1 MLAQSH
7 RTSTMRRVLFL
18 QTTGGKRKSYQDA
31 AVRLG
36 VDLLV
41 HELPAAGVGD
51 GAVASAIALAKSMI
65 VTGCIAA
72 DSRAATVGAAVTK
85 ALALP
90 GHPESAAGIS
100 RNKLLTR
107 ERLRDSDLLVPWFFP
122 TSTSANPAA
131 LASMVA
137 FPCVIKP
144 LTPSNGRGVSRADDA
159 ASFVAAFEQLREHLA
174 SVGSTAEDGERETA
188 LIEGYIDGW
197 EFALVG
203 LMHHGVLHAHAL
215 IDKPDPLEG
224 PRFEDTLYV
233 MPSLAPEP
241 MQWDIL
247 DAVSRAAA
255 AVGLHHGPV
264 HAECRVD
271 DRGVYVLGVAAAP
284 LDDGWTAALRFRKG
298 DKGSVIGYED
308 LLLRHALGE
317 SPNDWRR
324 ETDASGAMKIP
335 AADGEFIYAR
345 GASAEAVER
354 ELRQRAVVESRYG

>member
-1 MLAQSH
+1 
-7 RTSTMRRVLFL
+7 MRRVLFL
-18 QTTGGKRKSYQDA
+18 QTTGGQRKSYQDA

-41 HELPAAGVGD
+41 HELPARGLDDDGIAKVIGLARSGV
-51 GAVASAIALAKSMI
+51 
-65 VTGCIAA
+65 VTGCLAA
-72 DSRAATVGAAVTK
+72 DARAATVAAAVTT

-90 GHPESAAGIS
+90 GHPVAATGIS

-122 TSTSANPAA
+122 TSTGANPVA

-144 LTPSNGRGVSRADDA
+144 LGPSSGRGVSRADDS
-159 ASFVAAFEQLREHLA
+159 ASFVSAFEGLCEQL
-174 SVGSTAEDGERETA
+174 GSSANADDGENDTA
-188 LIEGYIDGW
+188 LIEGYVDGW

-203 LMHHGVLHAHAL
+203 LMHHGALHALAL

-264 HAECRVD
+264 HAECRVA
-271 DRGVYVLGVAAAP
+271 DRGVYVLGVAATP
-284 LDDGWTAALRFRKG
+284 LDEGWSGALRFQKDGKG
-298 DKGSVIGYED
+298 DVASYED

-317 SPNDWRR
+317 SPTDWRR
-324 ETDASGAMKIP
+324 EAEASGVMKIP
-335 AADGEFIYAR
+335 AADCGFIYAH
-345 GASAEAVER
+345 GTSVDAVER
-354 ELRQRAVVESRYG
+354 ELRERAVVESQHG

>member
-1 MLAQSH
+1 
-7 RTSTMRRVLFL
+7 MRRVLFL
-18 QTTGGKRKSYQDA
+18 QTTGGRRTSYQDA

-36 VDLLV
+36 IDLLV
-41 HELPAAGVGD
+41 HHDLPDSGLSDA
-51 GAVASAIALAKSMI
+51 AVAKVIALAKSNA
-65 VTGCIAA
+65 VTGCLAA
-72 DSRAATVGAAVTK
+72 DSRAAIVGAAVTR

-122 TSTSANPAA
+122 TSTRANPAA

-144 LTPSNGRGVSRADDA
+144 LFPSNGRGVSRADDA
-159 ASFVAAFEQLREHLA
+159 ASFVTAFEQLCEQLA
-174 SVGSTAEDGERETA
+174 SEGATSDEAEHETA
-188 LIEGYIDGW
+188 LIEGYVDGW

-203 LMHHGVLHAHAL
+203 LMHHGALHAFAL

-264 HAECRVD
+264 HAECRVA
-271 DRGVYVLGVAAAP
+271 DRGVYVLGVAATP
-284 LDDGWTAALRFRKG
+284 LDDGWTGALRFQKDGKG
-298 DKGSVIGYED
+298 PVIGYED

-324 ETDASGAMKIP
+324 EAEASGAMKIA
-335 AADGEFIYAR
+335 AADGGFIYAR
-345 GASAEAVER
+345 GASAETVER
-354 ELRQRAVVESRYG
+354 ELRERAVVESRYG

>member
-1 MLAQSH
+1 
-7 RTSTMRRVLFL
+7 MRRVLFL
-18 QTTGGKRKSYQDA
+18 QTTGGQRKSYQDA

-41 HELPAAGVGD
+41 HELAAGGLD
-51 GAVASAIALAKSMI
+51 DEAVAKAIGVAKSNV
-65 VTGCIAA
+65 VTGCLATDA
-72 DSRAATVGAAVTK
+72 RAAVVAAAVTT

-90 GHPESAAGIS
+90 GHPAAAAGIS

-122 TSTSANPAA
+122 TSTSANPSA

-144 LTPSNGRGVSRADDA
+144 LAPSNGRGVSRADDA
-159 ASFVAAFEQLREHLA
+159 ASFVDAFERLREQLA
-174 SVGSTAEDGERETA
+174 SSAEANADDDEHETA
-188 LIEGYIDGW
+188 LIEGYVDGW

-203 LMHHGVLHAHAL
+203 LMHHGALHAFAL

-233 MPSLAPEP
+233 MPSLAPEA

-255 AVGLHHGPV
+255 AVGLRHGPV
-264 HAECRVD
+264 HAECRVT
-271 DRGVYVLGVAAAP
+271 DRGVYVLGVAATP
-284 LDDGWTAALRFRKG
+284 LDEGWSGALRFQKDGKG
-298 DKGSVIGYED
+298 NVFTYED

-317 SPNDWRR
+317 SPTDWRR
-324 ETDASGAMKIP
+324 EANASGVMKT
-335 AADGEFIYAR
+335 DCGFIYAR
-345 GASAEAVER
+345 GGSADAVER
-354 ELRQRAVVESRYG
+354 ELRERAVVESQHG

>member
-1 MLAQSH
+1 
-7 RTSTMRRVLFL
+7 MRRVLFL
-18 QTTGGKRKSYQDA
+18 QTTGGQRKSYQDA

-41 HELPAAGVGD
+41 HELPATALSD
-51 GAVASAIALAKSMI
+51 AAVAKVIAFAKSN
-65 VTGCIAA
+65 VATGCLAVDA
-72 DSRAATVGAAVTK
+72 RAATVGAAVTT
-85 ALALP
+85 ALALR
-90 GHPESAAGIS
+90 GHPAAAAGIS

-122 TSTSANPAA
+122 TSTGANPSA

-144 LTPSNGRGVSRADDA
+144 LFPSEGRGVSRADDA
-159 ASFVAAFEQLREHLA
+159 PSFVSAFEALCEQLA
-174 SVGSTAEDGERETA
+174 SNGAATEEGEHDTA
-188 LIEGYIDGW
+188 LVEGYVDGW

-203 LMHHGVLHAHAL
+203 LMHHGALHALAL

-224 PRFEDTLYV
+224 PHFEDTLYV

-271 DRGVYVLGVAAAP
+271 DRGVYVLGVAATP
-284 LDDGWTAALRFRKG
+284 LDDGWAGALRFQKG
-298 DKGSVIGYED
+298 GKGPVIAYED

-317 SPNDWRR
+317 APNDWRR
-324 ETDASGAMKIP
+324 EPDASGAMRIP
-335 AADGEFIYAR
+335 AAECGFIYAR

-354 ELRQRAVVESRYG
+354 ELRERAVVESRYG